1 MFTPATPPPPQRG
14 PRWTGTAKTPVGT
27 ASWCKQAM
35 AGRPG
40 RMKKSGVYGKEAA
53 AEGCVL
59 LFAELVKWFWM
70 VSVCAGSR

>member
-1 MFTPATPPPPQRG
+1 
-14 PRWTGTAKTPVGT
+14 
-27 ASWCKQAM
+27 
-35 AGRPG
+35 
-40 RMKKSGVYGKEAA
+40 MKKSGVYGKEAA